1 MNQMENS
8 YKILIVED
16 LPSDA
21 ELNKRET
28 RKVLPNC
35 SFVVVETEED
45 FIRELLDF
53 KPDIILSDYSMPKF
67 DGLSALRIAL
77 EKDPITPVIIIT
89 GSVNEDTAVECM
101 KAGAS
106 NYVIKEQIKR
116 LGPAI
121 LHALEEKQ
129 LNIERVQAQHALVD
143 SLERYRALFN
153 LSPVGIQLG
162 NENGIID
169 NVNDT
174 LCHMLGYTRD
184 ELIGQH
190 VSIFVSPENRHVIN
204 ENIKLILDGA
214 ILKYETESLCKD
226 GTKINVELSEASA
239 TLPDGTTGIMT
250 IVVDISKR
258 KLVENELIIAKEK
271 AEESDRL
278 KTAFLNNIS
287 HEVRTP
293 LNGILGFS
301 SFICDPGLSDEE
313 RLQFCDVISR
323 SSDDLTAIIDDI
335 ICISTIE
342 AKQEKVNESEIDL
355 NDFMNKLHS
364 QIKESA
370 ELNQIDFTFSTSL
383 SSHQSKIIT
392 DKIKLH
398 QILSR
403 LINNALKH
411 TTKGTI
417 EFGAD
422 LEKDNLTFYVKD
434 TGTGI
439 AKEFHEVIFNRFM
452 KIESDPTTIHR
463 GNGIG
468 LSICKAYVELMGGT
482 ITVESTPNVGSTF
495 YFTLP
500 YNPVILKDRVEKSPR
515 PNKGD
520 TPKTIL
526 IAEDEYS
533 NYLLLQM
540 YLAPDG
546 YVMLFAKNGKE
557 AIDAVTN
564 NPDIDLVLMDIKM
577 SIMDG
582 LTATSIIKKM
592 RPDLPVVAQTAFAV
606 SGDYERIIA
615 AGCDEYISKPISKDK
630 LLSVIKKYL

>member
-1 MNQMENS
+1 MKQMENDF
-8 YKILIVED
+8 KILIVED

-21 ELNKRET
+21 EFNKREA
-28 RKVLPNC
+28 RKVLHNC
-35 SFVVVETEED
+35 SFIVVETEED
-45 FIRELLDF
+45 FLRELIDF
-53 KPDIILSDYSMPKF
+53 KPDIILSDYSLPNF
-67 DGLSALRIAL
+67 DGLSALKIAL
-77 EKDPITPVIIIT
+77 EKAPITPVIIVT

-121 LHALEEKQ
+121 IHALEEKQ
-129 LNIERVQAQHALVD
+129 LNIERIQAQNALVE
-143 SLERYRALFN
+143 SFERYRALFN

-174 LCHMLGYTRD
+174 LCRMLGYSRD

-190 VSIFVSPENRHVIN
+190 VSIFVKPENIYSIN
-204 ENIKLILDGA
+204 ENIRLILDGA
-214 ILKYETESLCKD
+214 ILKYETQSICKNGNRLD
-226 GTKINVELSEASA
+226 VELSEASII
-239 TLPDGTTGIMT
+239 LPDGTKGIMT
-250 IVVDISKR
+250 IVVDISER
-258 KLVENELIIAKEK
+258 KLVEKELIIAKEK

-301 SFICDPGLSDEE
+301 NLICDPNLTHED
-313 RLQFCDVISR
+313 RIKFCEVISH

-342 AKQEKVNESEIDL
+342 AKQEKINESEIDL
-355 NDFMNKLHS
+355 NDFMNNLYAQLKDS
-364 QIKESA
+364 IN
-370 ELNQIDFTFSTSL
+370 LNKIDLILSTL
-383 SSHQSKIIT
+383 LKNNQSKIII
-392 DKIKLH
+392 DEAKLH

-403 LINNALKH
+403 LIDNALKH
-411 TTKGTI
+411 TIKGRV
-417 EFGAD
+417 EFGYK
-422 LEKDNLTFYVKD
+422 LKNDNLFFYVKD

-439 AKEFHEVIFNRFM
+439 PKEFQEVIFNRFM
-452 KIESDPTTIHR
+452 KIESDPTIIHR

-482 ITVESTPNVGSTF
+482 ISVESIPNIGSTF

-500 YNPVILKDRVEKSPR
+500 YKPITQITQIEESTRIK
-515 PNKGD
+515 KGNGA
-520 TPKTIL
+520 KTIL
-526 IAEDEYS
+526 VVEDEYS

-540 YLAPDG
+540 YLISDN
-546 YVMLFAKNGKE
+546 YNMLFAENGKE
-557 AIDAVTN
+557 AVDIISN
-564 NPDIDLVLMDIKM
+564 NPNIDLVLMDIKM
-577 SIMDG
+577 PIMDG
-582 LTATSIIKKM
+582 LTATSIIKNI
-592 RPDLPVVAQTAFAV
+592 RPDLPVIAQTAFAV
-606 SGDYERIIA
+606 SGDYERIMA
-615 AGCDEYISKPISKDK
+615 AGCNEYISKPILRDK
-630 LLSVIKKYL
+630 LLCMIKKYL